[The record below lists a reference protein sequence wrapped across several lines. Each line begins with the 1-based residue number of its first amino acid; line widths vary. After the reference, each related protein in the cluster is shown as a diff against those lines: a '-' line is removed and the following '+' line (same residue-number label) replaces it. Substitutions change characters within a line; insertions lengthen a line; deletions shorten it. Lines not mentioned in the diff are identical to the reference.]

1 MTRNPRR
8 SLALATAAAAL
19 MLALPAVVK
28 AQTAGPIKIGVL
40 IIDSGPF
47 ATYASLVEESARAGV
62 DILNAEGG
70 ALGRKFEVVTQT
82 HAGTPASAIAAAN
95 KLVQQ
100 GGVSFLTG
108 QTPTS
113 HSLAIAPK
121 LADLNALEID
131 VYSSGDDLMTKNCQ
145 PNFFRVTTPDS
156 VVTATMRAFVQ
167 KSGAKTWNVISPDY
181 AVGHTFSKKF
191 TEMVQELGG
200 TVQQTLYAPVG
211 TTDFGSYISQLGGKP
226 ADALMVQLY
235 MSDGNSFAKQ
245 QKQFGLFDK
254 YRTVLGNG
262 FATEFQIAAQGET
275 VLGVLNGLSYHYTMP
290 GERNAAYVKAFE
302 ARVKRKPI
310 YTDADMMVALEM
322 LRAAIVKAKSTEVPA
337 VRAALAGLKA
347 PTIYG
352 DVEMRAADHTLIRQN
367 GVAQVVKT
375 PDGKATTFAMRAI
388 EPGSALFP
396 PPSAECKV

>member
-1 MTRNPRR
+1 MNRISRR
-8 SLALATAAAAL
+8 SVAVATAAL
-19 MLALPAVVK
+19 IMALPPVVL
-28 AQTAGPIKIGVL
+28 AQATGPIKIGVL

-62 DILNAEGG
+62 EILNAEGG
-70 ALGRKFEVVTQT
+70 ALGRKFEVVTQA
-82 HAGTPASAIAAAN
+82 HAGTPASAIAAAS

-121 LADLNALEID
+121 LADLNAIEID
-131 VYSSGDDLMTKNCQ
+131 VYSSGDDLMTKSCQ
-145 PNFFRVTTPDS
+145 PNYFRVTTPDS
-156 VVTATMRAFVQ
+156 VNTAMMRAFVQ

-191 TEMVQELGG
+191 AEMVQELGG

-262 FATEFQIAAQGET
+262 FATEFQITAQGEN
-275 VLGVLNGLSYHYTMP
+275 VLGVLNNLSYHYTMP

-302 ARVKRKPI
+302 ARAKRKPI
-310 YTDADMMVALEM
+310 YTDADMMVALEV
-322 LRAAIVKAKSTEVPA
+322 LRAAIVKAKSTDVPA

-352 DVEMRAADHTLIRQN
+352 DVEMRAADHTLLRQN
-367 GVAQVVKT
+367 GVAQVVKSA
-375 PDGKATTFAMRAI
+375 DGKATTFAMRAI
-388 EPGSALFP
+388 EPGAALFP
-396 PPSAECKV
+396 PPSSECKV

>member
-1 MTRNPRR
+1 MNRISRR
-8 SLALATAAAAL
+8 SLALAIAAAL
-19 MLALPAVVK
+19 MPALPALVQ

-40 IIDSGPF
+40 IIDGGPF

-70 ALGRKFEVVTQT
+70 ALGRKFEVVTQA

-131 VYSSGDDLMTKNCQ
+131 VYSSGDDLMTKSCQ

-167 KSGAKTWNVISPDY
+167 KSGAKTWNIISPDY

-322 LRAAIVKAKSTEVPA
+322 LRAAIVNAKSTEVPA

-375 PDGKATTFAMRAI
+375 ADGKATTFAMRAI

>member
-1 MTRNPRR
+1 MNRISRR
-8 SLALATAAAAL
+8 SVAVATAAL
-19 MLALPAVVK
+19 IMALPPVVL
-28 AQTAGPIKIGVL
+28 AQATGPIKIGVL

-62 DILNAEGG
+62 EILNAEGG
-70 ALGRKFEVVTQT
+70 ALGRKFEVVTQA

-121 LADLNALEID
+121 LADLNAIEID
-131 VYSSGDDLMTKNCQ
+131 VYSSGDDLMTKSCQ
-145 PNFFRVTTPDS
+145 PNYFRVTTPDS
-156 VVTATMRAFVQ
+156 VNTAMMRAFVQ

-191 TEMVQELGG
+191 AEMVQELGG

-262 FATEFQIAAQGET
+262 FATEFQITAQGEN
-275 VLGVLNGLSYHYTMP
+275 VLGVLNNLSYHYTMP

-302 ARVKRKPI
+302 ARAKRKPI
-310 YTDADMMVALEM
+310 YTDADMMVALEV
-322 LRAAIVKAKSTEVPA
+322 LRAAIVKAKSTDVPA

-352 DVEMRAADHTLIRQN
+352 DVEMRAADHTLLRQN
-367 GVAQVVKT
+367 GVAQVVKSA
-375 PDGKATTFAMRAI
+375 DGKATTFAMRAI
-388 EPGSALFP
+388 EPGAALFP
-396 PPSAECKV
+396 PPSPECKV